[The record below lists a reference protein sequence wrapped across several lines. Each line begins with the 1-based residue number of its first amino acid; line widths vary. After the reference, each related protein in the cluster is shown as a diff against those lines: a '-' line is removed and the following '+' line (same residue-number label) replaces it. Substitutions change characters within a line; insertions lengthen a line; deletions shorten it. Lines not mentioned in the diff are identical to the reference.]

1 MVVTNIDPR
10 RYRGVVFDMDGVIT
24 DTAAVHSEA
33 WRRLLDQYLADRP
46 PAANEDHQPFGEADY
61 ADYVDGKRRIDG
73 VMDFLGSR
81 GISVPRGDA
90 DDPAGFET
98 AHGLGKLK
106 DRYFLEILASADALV
121 FDDALSLIETLRDRG
136 VRTAITSA
144 SRNCRQVLRRA
155 GAVQL
160 FDVRVDGVLADRLGL
175 PGKPEAAIF
184 FEAARRLDTPV
195 SACVVV
201 EDAKAGIQAGRAG
214 SFGRVIGVA
223 RTGSPTR
230 LLDAGA
236 DAVVSTLHEISVTS
250 SSDRRLS
257 EVPDAHSGW
266 EEIALRLR
274 DRRLALVLDFDGT
287 LAPICAD
294 PTEVVLPSQVRDV
307 LQQLSGHGPVAVL
320 SGRDLQD
327 VRHRVHLDGLW
338 YAGSHGF
345 ELAAP
350 DDAVFAQDVGGPAL
364 LGLDEAEQ
372 LLREAL
378 AATPGARIDRKR
390 FALAV
395 HFRDFR
401 AGSAGEVLS
410 VVERIGRALPM
421 LRLAHG
427 RQVIELLPDVR
438 WNKGRALRWLLQR
451 MGSAAPGAVPAYA
464 GDDYT
469 DEDALHEI
477 HEDGIGIVV
486 RSAEHGDRLT
496 WAHYGVDD
504 PSSLTALLSR
514 LSSLA
519 EQAPRQPLR

>member
-33 WRRLLDQYLADRP
+33 WRRLFDQYLAERP
-46 PAANEDHQPFGEADY
+46 PTANEDHQPFGEADY
-61 ADYVDGKRRIDG
+61 SDYVDGKRRIDG
-73 VMDFLGSR
+73 VLDFLGSR

-106 DRYFLEILASADALV
+106 DRYFLETLTAADALL

-175 PGKPEAAIF
+175 PGKPKPAVF

-236 DAVVSTLHEISVTS
+236 DAVVSTLHEISVTN

-257 EVPDAHSGW
+257 EVPDAHSRW

-274 DRRLALVLDFDGT
+274 DRRLVLVLDFDGT
-287 LAPICAD
+287 LAPIGTD
-294 PTEVVLPSQVRDV
+294 PTEVVLSSQARDV
-307 LQQLSGHGPVAVL
+307 LQQLSRHGPVSIL

-345 ELAAP
+345 ELVGP
-350 DDAVFAQDVGGPAL
+350 DGAVFAQDIGEPAL
-364 LGLDEAEQ
+364 RGLNEAEQ
-372 LLREAL
+372 FLREEL
-378 AATPGARIDRKR
+378 KTVPGARIDRKR

-395 HFRDFR
+395 HFRNVHP
-401 AGSAGEVLS
+401 GSTGEVRS
-410 VVERIGRALPM
+410 VVERISRTLPM

-427 RQVIELLPDVR
+427 RQVIELLPDVG

-451 MGSAAPGAVPAYA
+451 MESAAPGAVPVYA
-464 GDDYT
+464 GDDYA

-477 HEDGIGIVV
+477 HDDGIGIVV
-486 RSAEHGDRLT
+486 RSREHGDRLT
-496 WAHYGVDD
+496 WAHYGVDGS
-504 PSSLTALLSR
+504 SSLTALLSR

-519 EQAPRQPLR
+519 GQARPGYP